1 MYAALL
7 TLGCAPTDYEYRQ
20 GEMREALIEF
30 LTSQNLNTFVEQV
43 TIKKETPSPMNVL
56 YQWTCKIYCYCKMPD
71 DGNFMYQCCRCEN
84 WFHEKCLKE
93 NLEKDH
99 DFLCEDCLKE
109 NKPSCLQNDLDEK
122 CLKLKKMSDTYDASL
137 EIRTLYD
144 RIRPFFNEYNL
155 PDAEYHIGCMT
166 LKDYKII
173 VPSGY
178 NKNNKYYGMTYGAN
192 GYENFFITLFHEE
205 LNSAKAP
212 QKITPAVLL
221 HEIAHALN
229 NRLDSGGA
237 SHGPPFQKLVRALVK
252 TWNKHRRTLPFP
264 YCYEVLIAEEVMKAR
279 MKDFNN

>member
-1 MYAALL
+1 
-7 TLGCAPTDYEYRQ
+7 
-20 GEMREALIEF
+20 
-30 LTSQNLNTFVEQV
+30 
-43 TIKKETPSPMNVL
+43 
-56 YQWTCKIYCYCKMPD
+56 
-71 DGNFMYQCCRCEN
+71 
-84 WFHEKCLKE
+84 
-93 NLEKDH
+93 
-99 DFLCEDCLKE
+99 
-109 NKPSCLQNDLDEK
+109 
-122 CLKLKKMSDTYDASL
+122 
-137 EIRTLYD
+137 
-144 RIRPFFNEYNL
+144 
-155 PDAEYHIGCMT
+155 
-166 LKDYKII
+166 
-173 VPSGY
+173 
-178 NKNNKYYGMTYGAN
+178 MTYGAN